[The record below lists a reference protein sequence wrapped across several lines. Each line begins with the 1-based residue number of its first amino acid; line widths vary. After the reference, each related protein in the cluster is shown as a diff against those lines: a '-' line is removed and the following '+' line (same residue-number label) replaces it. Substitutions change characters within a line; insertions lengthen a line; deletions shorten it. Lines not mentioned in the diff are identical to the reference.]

1 MIYTKNSRNARR
13 RRERAEKLLRMIC
26 VAIFAVIVCVLL
38 MTPVPAEDNASAV
51 DRAAMVAAAA
61 RYSEVLERTG
71 DRYTADALAQE
82 LYLELG
88 GTRDYWQGR
97 AEE

>member
-1 MIYTKNSRNARR
+1 MVHTRESRNARR
-13 RRERAEKLLRMIC
+13 RRERAEMLLRMIC
-26 VAIFAVIVCVLL
+26 IAILAVIVCILL
-38 MTPVPAEDNASAV
+38 VTPAPSQENASSN

-71 DRYTADALAQE
+71 DRYTADVLAQE
-82 LYLELG
+82 LYIELG
-88 GTRDYWQGR
+88 GIRDYWQGR

>member
-13 RRERAEKLLRMIC
+13 RRERAEMLLRMIC
-26 VAIFAVIVCVLL
+26 IAILTVIVCILL
-38 MTPVPAEDNASAV
+38 VTPAPAEDNASSV

-61 RYSEVLERTG
+61 RYDDVMAETG
-71 DRYTADALAQE
+71 DYLLADALAQE

-88 GTRDYWQGR
+88 GTRDYWQVVAGG
-97 AEE
+97 